1 MDYAKELGVARAAVC
16 EAAIICRAVQSE
28 ISPDAL
34 EKKDRSPVTVA
45 DYASQALVCRAL
57 LNAFPDDP
65 VIGEEDAATLRT
77 PEGADFLQRVH
88 AQLEAFGSPSADE
101 VLGFIDHGG
110 ASSFSNRFWTLDPID
125 GTKGFLR
132 GDQYAIALA
141 LVVEGQLTACALA
154 CPNLDNSAAN
164 TESSAPG
171 AVLWAVRGEGAF
183 WAPLDAPDDVRPA
196 SVSQQADLALSRF
209 CESVESSHSSHSHSA
224 QAAER
229 LGITAEPVRIDSQ
242 CKYGVVARGEAE
254 VYLRLPT
261 RKDYQEKIWD
271 HGAGALLV
279 TEAGG
284 TVTDLRGAPLDFT
297 HGREL
302 VTNRGVIV
310 THGPFHPRVLSTL
323 ADLGVE

>member
-1 MDYAKELGVARAAVC
+1 MDYTQELEVARRAVC
-16 EAAIICRAVQSE
+16 DAAIICRAVQGQ

-34 EKKDRSPVTVA
+34 QKKDRSPVTVA

-57 LNAFPDDP
+57 LDAFGDDP

-77 PEGADFLQRVH
+77 PDGAAFLERVH
-88 AQLEAFGSPSADE
+88 AQLADFGAPSKDE

-110 ASSFSNRFWTLDPID
+110 ASEFSNRFWTLDPID

-154 CPNLDNSAAN
+154 CPNLDNSAIDPSLTA
-164 TESSAPG
+164 G
-171 AVLWAVRGEGAF
+171 AVLWAVRGQGAS

-196 SVSQQADLALSRF
+196 KVSTQADLALSRF
-209 CESVESSHSSHSHSA
+209 CESVEASHSSHSHSA

-279 TEAGG
+279 AEAGG
-284 TVTDLRGAPLDFT
+284 QVTDVKGAPLDFT

-310 THGPFHPRVLSTL
+310 THGPFHSRVLSTL